1 MRIEAHDPIN
11 LNAAH
16 PRRIW
21 LRIAVIDRGKGQDTP
36 GRHPSSG
43 GPDGRLLLHYAPITL
58 QSTTD
63 LFARFHE
70 VLVLFLTAPLTDFV
84 LRLTHDWLDN

>member
-43 GPDGRLLLHYAPITL
+43 GPDGHLLLHYAPITL
-58 QSTTD
+58 QSTI
-63 LFARFHE
+63 LFAPFRE
-70 VLVLFLTAPLTDFV
+70 VLEFCLTAHLTDFV
-84 LRLTHDWLDN
+84 LRLTHGWLDN